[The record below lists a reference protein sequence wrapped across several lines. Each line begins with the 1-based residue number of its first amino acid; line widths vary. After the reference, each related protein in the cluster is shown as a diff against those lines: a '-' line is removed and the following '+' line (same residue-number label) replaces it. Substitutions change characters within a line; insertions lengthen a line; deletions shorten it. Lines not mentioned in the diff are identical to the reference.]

1 MRLPTLQS
9 LQRQSQ
15 GALNLR
21 GINLTGTV
29 QDGEWSWTQNTDT
42 RLAPMVRRREKRI
55 KVGQLTK
62 PNGLTALDKLCF
74 VDGTQFYY
82 NGYRYY
88 EGTNTDP
95 VTDSEKQLI
104 PMGSDIVILPDAK
117 IFSTITHEFRPMNVS
132 HTTSG
137 TVTVTLAK
145 PDGTPYEGYTVSDT
159 PPEDPENGD
168 LWLDTS
174 ESTAVMK
181 SWSEYTGM
189 WVDEYTTCISVAA
202 TGIGAGLA
210 VDDAVEVSGFT
221 GALTHLNGTW
231 QLLHVVNDMIVYT
244 GVITAQATPQVA
256 VTVKREAPAMDFVIE
271 HNNRLWGCSSANHEI
286 YACALGDPTNWRRY
300 IGISTD
306 SWAVTVGSP
315 GPFTGAAVV
324 NSSVCFFKENCI
336 HKVYGTMPSNFQT
349 SVDHYRGVQ
358 AGSGKSLVRVNELI
372 YYKSVFDFCA
382 YDGAEVQGCSTAL
395 GLGPW
400 TDAVCGTNDRRV
412 YVSMKDGA
420 NTWHLLTYDTET
432 GYWMRED
439 NVHALFFTQCLTET
453 FMLAA
458 DGGLWALREG
468 EYARA
473 AWMVGPDFVVTAT
486 EETDAE
492 VPWTLRTGWIGIQL
506 GNNKHIG
513 KIQLMV
519 ELDTGAV
526 MTVRV
531 RKDNENWSNGTTYT
545 GSAGRRYTLPIWP
558 RRCDRLMIE
567 ISGTGPMKVINLG
580 WLVEA
585 GSEYGRE

>member
-1 MRLPTLQS
+1 MRLPMLND
-9 LQRQSQ
+9 LGRQQ
-15 GALNLR
+15 QMVQNLR
-21 GINLTGTV
+21 GLNLTGTV

-42 RLAPMVRRREKRI
+42 RLAPMTRRREKRI

-74 VDGTQFYY
+74 VDGTKFYY

-88 EGTNTDP
+88 EGTDTDP

-104 PMGSDIVILPDAK
+104 PMGSDIIILPDAK
-117 IFSTITHEFRPMNVS
+117 IFNTLTHQFRPMNVS
-132 HTTSG
+132 NTTNG
-137 TVTVTLAK
+137 TVTVTLAR
-145 PDGTPYEGYTVSDT
+145 PDGTPYDDYTVSDT
-159 PPEDPENGD
+159 PPADPENGD

-174 ESTAVMK
+174 ETTAVMK
-181 SWSEYTGM
+181 SWSAYTGM
-189 WVDEYTTCISVAA
+189 WVDEYTTCISVEAD
-202 TGIGAGLA
+202 GIGAGLA
-210 VDDAVEVSGFT
+210 IDDAVEVSGLEDDT
-221 GALTHLNGTW
+221 LNGTW
-231 QLLHVVNDMIVYT
+231 QLLYVEDDMIVYT
-244 GVITAQATPQVA
+244 GVITAQQTQSTP
-256 VTVKREAPAMDFVIE
+256 VTAKREAPAMDFVIE
-271 HNNRLWGCSSANHEI
+271 HNNRLWGCSSEAHEI
-286 YACALGDPTNWRRY
+286 YCCALGDPTNWRRY
-300 IGISTD
+300 LGISTD

-336 HKVYGTMPSNFQT
+336 HKVFGTMPSNFQT
-349 SVDHYRGVQ
+349 TVDHYRGVQ
-358 AGSGKSLVRVNELI
+358 AGSGKSLVRVNELV
-372 YYKSVFDFCA
+372 YFKSVFDFCA

-400 TDAVCGTNDRRV
+400 TDAVSGTNDRRV
-412 YVSMKDGA
+412 YVSMKDGE
-420 NTWHLLTYDTET
+420 NNWHLLTYDTET

-439 NVHALFFTQCLTET
+439 NVHALFFTQVLTET
-453 FMLAA
+453 FMLTE

-468 EYARA
+468 EYARS

-486 EETDAE
+486 PETDQE
-492 VPWTLRTGWIGIQL
+492 VPWTLRTGWIGIRL

-519 ELDTGAV
+519 EMDTGAA

-531 RKDNENWSNGTTYT
+531 RKDNEDWSSGTTYA
-545 GSAGRRYTLPIWP
+545 GAAGRRYTLPIWP

-567 ISGTGPMKVINLG
+567 MSGTGGAKIINMN
-580 WLVEA
+580 WLIEY